1 MRKYILINK
10 ISKMKSTILTLLIA
24 VILFSCNNNS
34 TKDITMENK
43 NTTLETAGF
52 SLIGKKGIIT
62 FPEMKANVTYT
73 SDSMLHWKTTDN
85 KAVVAAGDEK
95 ISYKRLSDNLHFLN
109 WIEKDGWTVSQI
121 IDTKSGTVKAFW
133 SFEDDKSTRGKRSS
147 MFVDAKFEF
156 DK

>member
-1 MRKYILINK
+1 MD
-10 ISKMKSTILTLLIA
+10 SKTIT
-24 VILFSCNNNS
+24 
-34 TKDITMENK
+34 EE
-43 NTTLETAGF
+43 TTVF

-73 SDSMLHWKTTDN
+73 SDSTLHWKTTDN
-85 KAVVAAGDEK
+85 KGVIAEGDEK

-121 IDTKSGTVKAFW
+121 IDTKNETVKAFW